1 MTAVKLVL
9 EKELKVLHL
18 DMKAEREG
26 QGLEWAKPTLGGTP
40 PPIWLYLLILSNSSS
55 TRD

>member
-1 MTAVKLVL
+1 MTAVRLVL